1 MITRE
6 QIEKEVRA
14 AIEESEEMN
23 EIGGVLRGMSNA
35 LQRLKGTPS
44 GSPATPAATPAAAPA
59 AAAEPE
65 EKTGGQLEKD
75 TPVSIMK
82 KQKDVVVG
90 QGGQKE
96 TPLVMQIQKMGL
108 SQSTAQ
114 AIAKRVG
121 EYLKQRK
128 IPIAEVLQKLEA
140 LYEQEISLPSQDSK
154 EDKERASQIRQR
166 FGTDFEET
174 RGRIAQLEKELEA
187 KQKSSDPFKDQ
198 AIRMIQ
204 QDLAKEK
211 EKLEDYENQLG
222 DLKTSAAEKA
232 KERGEQRVAARSQ
245 IRTIGAKSGVIGKII
260 TRFVGDNQQLLR
272 KDAGL
277 KVALEDP
284 KKFAEMVKKIRKMLA
299 RQLQRRGYEASQIQS
314 LLESVEPALTLLRE
328 QRL

>member
-14 AIEESEEMN
+14 AIKESEEMN
-23 EIGGVLRGMSNA
+23 EISGVLRGMSNA

-44 GSPATPAATPAAAPA
+44 GSPAAPAETEPAAT
-59 AAAEPE
+59 EPE

-211 EKLEDYENQLG
+211 EKLEDYEKQLG

>member
-14 AIEESEEMN
+14 AIKESEEMN

-44 GSPATPAATPAAAPA
+44 GSPAAPTETEPAAT
-59 AAAEPE
+59 EPE